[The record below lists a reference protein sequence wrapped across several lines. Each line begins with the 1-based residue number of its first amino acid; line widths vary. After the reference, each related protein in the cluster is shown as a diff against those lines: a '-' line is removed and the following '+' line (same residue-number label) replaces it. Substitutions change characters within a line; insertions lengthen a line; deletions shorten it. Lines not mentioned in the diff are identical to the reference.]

1 LDRGCGLEREKIGG
15 VGQWTF
21 FCLCLEENVL
31 LRFLANG
38 ATTKRDA
45 SPRTTMMMESR
56 DTQILS
62 DLPPRCDVDDDDDDD
77 ASIVFVVVLSEEE
90 EDRRRRERPRDPLRS
105 SNDASKRDTIDRLS
119 KTISSRRHIEEGPF
133 LFFSKGRPP
142 SMIKQNSFLSSEK
155 KKRERDREIRTFT
168 DATPPL
174 AATDDDILLVLLL
187 LLLFLN
193 ESLTNDAL
201 VVVLCRVSS
210 SSSFFGCGKN
220 IGQKR
225 REIGEKKKGR

>member
-45 SPRTTMMMESR
+45 SPRTTMMMERR

-62 DLPPRCDVDDDDDDD
+62 DLPPGVTSMMMMMMRQSSSSSFRKKKI
-77 ASIVFVVVLSEEE
+77 ATA
-90 EDRRRRERPRDPLRS
+90 EDRRRERPRDPFRS
-105 SNDASKRDTIDRLS
+105 SNDASKRDMIDRLS

-133 LFFSKGRPP
+133 LFFSRGGPP
-142 SMIKQNSFLSSEK
+142 
-155 KKRERDREIRTFT
+155 R
-168 DATPPL
+168 
-174 AATDDDILLVLLL
+174 
-187 LLLFLN
+187 
-193 ESLTNDAL
+193 
-201 VVVLCRVSS
+201 
-210 SSSFFGCGKN
+210 
-220 IGQKR
+220 
-225 REIGEKKKGR
+225 

>member
-1 LDRGCGLEREKIGG
+1 MEREKIGG

-21 FCLCLEENVL
+21 FCLCLEEIVL

-62 DLPPRCDVDDDDDDD
+62 DLPPRCDVDDDDDDDD

-119 KTISSRRHIEEGPF
+119 KTISSRRRRIEEGGRF
-133 LFFSKGRPP
+133 FFSQRGFESK
-142 SMIKQNSFLSSEK
+142 SEYFK
-155 KKRERDREIRTFT
+155 KD
-168 DATPPL
+168 
-174 AATDDDILLVLLL
+174 
-187 LLLFLN
+187 
-193 ESLTNDAL
+193 
-201 VVVLCRVSS
+201 
-210 SSSFFGCGKN
+210 
-220 IGQKR
+220 
-225 REIGEKKKGR
+225 

>member
-1 LDRGCGLEREKIGG
+1 
-15 VGQWTF
+15 
-21 FCLCLEENVL
+21 
-31 LRFLANG
+31 
-38 ATTKRDA
+38 
-45 SPRTTMMMESR
+45 MMMESR

-62 DLPPRCDVDDDDDDD
+62 DLPPRCDVDDDDDDDDD

-155 KKRERDREIRTFT
+155 KKARERQRDPHLHRR
-168 DATPPL
+168 DA
-174 AATDDDILLVLLL
+174 ASRRHRRRHSSRFVVV
-187 LLLFLN
+187 
-193 ESLTNDAL
+193 
-201 VVVLCRVSS
+201 VVVL
-210 SSSFFGCGKN
+210 
-220 IGQKR
+220 KR
-225 REIGEKKKGR
+225 ESHQ